1 MSHAMTSQLEALVEK
16 HQNTLNAALNAIKTR
31 DYWTPYPE
39 NPSPRAYGETANAD
53 GEAAFKSYLNKSF
66 ALDMP
71 GIVGEAGA
79 EVSPYGIDLNVKY
92 PLVDLDQL
100 LPAMQDVRKVWRDVG
115 PQGRAAICLEIL
127 ERINKR
133 SFEVGYAVMHTSG
146 QGFMMAFQAGG
157 PHAQDRGLE
166 AVAYGY
172 DAMTHTPA
180 QAVWTKPQGKHDPL
194 VLNKTFTTVGRGIG
208 LVIGC
213 STFPTWNT
221 YPGMFADLITGN
233 PVVIKP
239 HPAAILPAAISV
251 KIAQDVLIENGLP
264 AHIVS
269 MVIDE
274 DGSKPGTAELATR
287 EEIKLIDFTGNTPF
301 GNWLEANCTQA
312 QVYTEKAG
320 VNTVIIDSTDDYKG
334 MLRNLAF
341 TLSLYSGQMCTTP
354 QDIFVSKEGI
364 ETDLGHKTFDDVAGD
379 LATAVSKFLSDPERA
394 AMVLGAIQAPVT
406 AERIENSIT
415 LGAVL
420 RESETL
426 THPHFPNAR
435 VRSPLLMSIDADKQ
449 DTYMQELFGPI
460 SFVVKTDSTAHSI
473 ALATDAV
480 KQHGAITLGCYTH
493 NENVQEQIEE
503 AAIDGG
509 VALSSNLTGGVF
521 VNQSAAYSDFHA
533 TGSNPA
539 ANACLSDLAYVA
551 NRFRVVQSRRHA

>member
-1 MSHAMTSQLEALVEK
+1 MSEALNTLFAK
-16 HQNTLNAALNAIKTR
+16 HQDTLNAATAAIKTR
-31 DYWTPYPE
+31 DYWSPYPE

-53 GEAAFKSYLNKSF
+53 GEAAFKSYLNQSF
-66 ALDMP
+66 ALEMP
-71 GIVGEAGA
+71 GISGEAGS

-92 PLVDLDQL
+92 PLVDLDVL
-100 LPAMQDVRKVWRDVG
+100 LPAMNDARKAWRDVG

-127 ERINKR
+127 ERINQR
-133 SFEVGYAVMHTSG
+133 SFEIGYAVMHTSG

-172 DAMTHTPA
+172 EAMMHTPA
-180 QAVWTKPQGKHDPL
+180 NTVWTKPQGKHDPL
-194 VLNKTFTTVGRGIG
+194 VLNKTYTAVGRGIG

-221 YPGMFADLITGN
+221 YPGLFADLITGN
-233 PVVIKP
+233 PVIVKP

-251 KIAQDVLIENGLP
+251 KIAQDVLTENGLP

-269 MVIDE
+269 MVIDA
-274 DGSKPGTAELATR
+274 DPAKPCTADLAQR
-287 EEIKLIDFTGNTPF
+287 DEIKLIDFTGNTPF

-320 VNTVIIDSTDDYKG
+320 VNTIIIDSSDDYKG
-334 MLRNLAF
+334 MLRNLSF

-354 QDIFVSKEGI
+354 QDIFVPKDGI
-364 ETDLGHKTFDDVAGD
+364 DTDQGHKTFNDVAND
-379 LATAVSKFLSDPERA
+379 IATAVSKFLSDPERA

-406 AERIENSIT
+406 AERIENSKT
-415 LGAVL
+415 LGNVL
-420 RESETL
+420 RESEAL

-435 VRSPLLMSIDADKQ
+435 VRSPLLMSIDADQ
-449 DTYMQELFGPI
+449 ADTYMQELFGPI

-473 ALATDAV
+473 QLASEAIKT
-480 KQHGAITLGCYTH
+480 HGAITLGCYS
-493 NENVQEQIEE
+493 NNDSVLDSIEE
-503 AAIDGG
+503 TALDAG
-509 VALSSNLTGGVF
+509 VALSCNLTGGVF

-551 NRFRVVQSRRHA
+551 NRFRVVQSRRHPK